1 MLADQNMARSGIVFP
16 YGEIFS
22 IVWENFSLFLEESEN
37 PLPEHADTTRNNG
50 INARANTGF
59 TVLFF
64 FGPYSLKKLELD
76 ILDHENLFIKKFIKE
91 LGATKA
97 HVRWNYSVCF
107 HTFRGNKRT
116 LIKTQKALH
125 LRIEV
130 RFRGKYSQV
139 ERATF
144 ARKYFAYYF

>member
-1 MLADQNMARSGIVFP
+1 MLADQNIARSGIVFP
-16 YGEIFS
+16 YGEMFS

-37 PLPEHADTTRNNG
+37 PPPEHADINRNNG
-50 INARANTGF
+50 INPRANTGF

-97 HVRWNYSVCF
+97 HVRWNYSIFF
-107 HTFRGNKRT
+107 HIFRGNIHT
-116 LIKTQKALH
+116 LIKIQKALH
-125 LRIEV
+125 WRI
-130 RFRGKYSQV
+130 
-139 ERATF
+139 
-144 ARKYFAYYF
+144 